1 MPLPP
6 KARIIGSSS
15 LILQPG
21 TLPIVRPG
29 SWHTL
34 PPYGAPDTVSLPGD
48 RLYALPF
55 WPGSRCACV
64 GTAVN
69 VTAPVVGAILRI
81 GLYTSANGLPSVLVA
96 EYGTVVAAGLGI
108 QILASF
114 ETPMEPV
121 LYFLGVVR
129 QGGVPLLG
137 LSARDTWDPIISE
150 LAPVLTGSL
159 NTYYR
164 DGVGGALPAMFGN
177 VVGSIQGPSAAVQL
191 T

>member
-1 MPLPP
+1 MPIAP
-6 KARIIGSSS
+6 KVRITGSSS

-34 PPYGAPDTVSLPGD
+34 PPYGAPDTVSIPAD

-55 WPGSRCACV
+55 WPGSRCACI

-69 VTAPVVGAILRI
+69 VTTPVVGASLRI
-81 GLYTSANGLPSVLVA
+81 GLYSSANGLPVILLS
-96 EYGTVVAAGLGI
+96 EYGTLAAAGLGI
-108 QILASF
+108 QILAGF
-114 ETPMEPV
+114 ETPMEPA
-121 LYFLGVVR
+121 LYFLGIVR
-129 QGGVPLLG
+129 QGGIPALG

-164 DGVGGALPAMFGN
+164 DGVGGVLPAMFGP
-177 VVGSIQGPSAAVQL
+177 VDGSIQGPSAAVQL